1 MTTSRCFAP
10 AILVFLGA
18 CAATALAAC
27 QTIDPTGEAGAA
39 VTTITIGG
47 NVLTQHNDTARTGL
61 NAEEKLL
68 TPSLVG
74 SGHFGKLYARDVDG
88 QVYAQP
94 LYVSDLDG
102 KNVVFVATE
111 HNGIFAFDADSAS
124 AAPLWNRNLGPSV
137 PAADTQC
144 GDLAPEVGITSTP
157 VIDLEH
163 RTIFLVAKTKENGHY
178 AQRLHAL
185 DIATGAE
192 RAGSPVE
199 ITASAPGT
207 GAGSVNGRITF
218 DPLIELNRPGLLL
231 SNGVVYLAF
240 ASHCD
245 VGAYHGWVLGYDA
258 ATLAP
263 RGVHLTTPNG
273 EKGGIWHGG
282 VGLAGG
288 AHDLYYVSG
297 NGTYDGSKNFGE
309 AVVRL
314 VPSNTGDLTPATSFA
329 PGDTVALD
337 RDDVDIGSTGALL
350 IPGSNA
356 LVTGDKGGTFY
367 VVARDAMGGQVSDD
381 HQILQRFQG
390 TAHAAFGGFA
400 FFEQTLYAW
409 GVGDVLKAYHWNG
422 NGFDATPATNANARA
437 GARGAQISV
446 SANGASDAIVWT
458 IRPGAGGFADGVLE
472 AFDAAAI
479 GHRLW
484 ASENN
489 GRDHLGALAK
499 FAAPTI
505 AGGKVFI
512 GTSSNQ
518 LVAYGGVENVID
530 GGAPADATPPDA
542 SSPAPTF
549 TDIYR
554 DWIGP
559 STAGHCS
566 NCHTSTLG
574 GFKCGASKDDCFAG
588 LVAAGLIDPNA
599 PATSLLG
606 ADGASPLAWFGGD
619 MPKDAPNPN
628 PAAKAALR
636 AWILAGAHN
645 D

>member
-1 MTTSRCFAP
+1 MKLAYV
-10 AILVFLGA
+10 A
-18 CAATALAAC
+18 ALAAIAAC
-27 QTIDPTGEAGAA
+27 RTIDPTAESESAL
-39 VTTITIGG
+39 VSGG

-61 NAEEKLL
+61 NAEERTL
-68 TPSLVG
+68 TPALVS
-74 SGHFGKLYARDVDG
+74 SGHFGKVYARDVDG

-111 HNGIFAFDADSAS
+111 HNGIFAFDADAPNGE
-124 AAPLWNRNLGPSV
+124 PLWNRNLGPSV

-144 GDLAPEVGITSTP
+144 GDLTPEVGITSTP

-163 RTIFLVAKTKENGHY
+163 RTMFVVAKTKENGRY

-192 RAGSPVE
+192 RASIE

-207 GAGSVNGRITF
+207 GTGSVNGRITF

-231 SNGVVYLAF
+231 LNGVVYLAF

-245 VGAYHGWVLGYDA
+245 KGAYHGWVLGYDA

-263 RGVHLTTPNG
+263 RGVHLTTPDG
-273 EKGGIWHGG
+273 EEGGIWHGG

-314 VPSNTGDLTPATSFA
+314 VPSSTGDLTAATSFA
-329 PGDTVALD
+329 PGDTIAMD

-367 VVARDAMGGQVSDD
+367 VVARDTMGGQVSND
-381 HQILQRFQG
+381 HQIIQRFQG

-400 FFEQTLYAW
+400 FFNQTLYAW
-409 GVGDVLKAYHWNG
+409 GVGDILKAYHWNG
-422 NGFDATPATNANARA
+422 NGFDPNPASNTNARA

-446 SANGASDAIVWT
+446 SSNGSNDAIVWT

-472 AFDAAAI
+472 AFDATNI
-479 GHRLW
+479 GAHRLW

-489 GRDHLGALAK
+489 GNDHLGALAK
-499 FAAPTI
+499 FAAPVI
-505 AGGKVFI
+505 AGAKVFV

-518 LVAYGGVENVID
+518 LVAYGVVANDD
-530 GGAPADATPPDA
+530 GGAPPDASPPDA
-542 SSPAPTF
+542 SGPAPTF
-549 TDIYR
+549 TDLYR
-554 DWIGP
+554 DWLGP
-559 STAGHCS
+559 STPGHCS
-566 NCHTSTLG
+566 NCHLGTLA
-574 GFKCGASKDDCFAG
+574 GFECGASQAECYAG
-588 LVAAGLIDPNA
+588 LVAGGLIDPNA

-606 ADGASPLAWFGGD
+606 TDGASPLAWFGGD
-619 MPKDAPNPN
+619 MPKDSPTAN